1 MLGLDARF
9 KGGMEETKSGPYTE
23 LPETFSTATFKSQHL
38 PDSLAATDCKSLYDL
53 VTRTDVPNCA
63 EYRTQLNARSIK
75 DFLSEGVK
83 LRWVHS
89 GAQLADSLTK
99 IMENSFLRETLKL
112 GVCKLHDELE
122 VLKNRASSRNRIKW
136 LKESCKPEDSH
147 EGCNDACMLAIIFGF

>member
-1 MLGLDARF
+1 MQWKKPSQALA
-9 KGGMEETKSGPYTE
+9 E

-38 PDSLAATDCKSLYDL
+38 PESLVATDCKSLYDL
-53 VTRTDVPNCA
+53 VTRTAVPNCA
-63 EYRTQLNARSIK
+63 AYRIQLNARSIK

-112 GVCKLHDELE
+112 GVYKLHDELE
-122 VLKNRASSRNRIKW
+122 VLKNRASSKNRIKW
-136 LKESCKPEDSH
+136 LKESYKPEDSH